1 MPEKKDDRVERI
13 LDMYC
18 LDAVRIA
25 AGTEDDD
32 SAEDI
37 NFPCYTDELQ
47 ARGFA
52 QHFLSMDLVTY
63 LLKCLFP

>member
-1 MPEKKDDRVERI
+1 
-13 LDMYC
+13 MYC

-37 NFPCYTDELQ
+37 NFLCYTDELHTC
-47 ARGFA
+47 GFV
-52 QHFLSMDLVTY
+52 QHSRSVHGPTY

>member
-1 MPEKKDDRVERI
+1 MIVSSGSGV
-13 LDMYC
+13 YC

-37 NFPCYTDELQ
+37 NFPCYTDELH
-47 ARGFA
+47 ARGLV
-52 QHFLSMDLVTY
+52 QHSLSMDLPTS
-63 LLKCLFP
+63 

>member
-1 MPEKKDDRVERI
+1 
-13 LDMYC
+13 MYC

-37 NFPCYTDELQ
+37 NFPCYTDDHELH
-47 ARGFA
+47 ARGFV
-52 QHFLSMDLVTY
+52 QHSLSMDLPTS
-63 LLKCLFP
+63 